1 MSGQVLNISFVDRHG
16 SQADTVS
23 PGACVVAGWTGRDP
37 IALEKHIVELEAL
50 GVKRPAATPIFYRV
64 GRARL
69 TVSAAIEAVGD
80 ASSGEVEY
88 VLLQRNGRL
97 WVGVGSDHTDRDVET
112 YGVTVAKQL
121 CDKPIAPTFWPIDE
135 VEAHWDSLTLRSFIT
150 VGGEKILYQ
159 QGKLIEMLGPRDLIS
174 RFTGGPELPEGTMMF
189 CGTFDAIGGI
199 RPSSRFDFEIEDSIL
214 GRTIR
219 HGYDIVSLPIA
230 G

>member
-16 SQADTVS
+16 TQAVTVNL
-23 PGACVVAGWTGRDP
+23 GACVVAGWTGRDP
-37 IALEKHIVELEAL
+37 VALEKHIVELEAL

-64 GRARL
+64 SYSRL
-69 TVSAAIEAVGD
+69 TTAGQIEAVGT

-88 VLLQRNGRL
+88 VLLQHNGRL
-97 WVGVGSDHTDRDVET
+97 WVGAGSDHTDREVET
-112 YGVTVAKQL
+112 YGVTVSKQL
-121 CDKPIAPTFWPIDE
+121 CDKPIASTFWPVDE

-150 VGGEKILYQ
+150 VDGKKILYQ
-159 QGKLIEMLGPRDLIS
+159 EGRLVEMLGPRDLIG
-174 RFTGGPELPEGTMMF
+174 RFTGGKELPEGTIMF

-199 RPSSRFDFEIEDSIL
+199 RPAPRFDFEIEDSIL
-214 GRTIR
+214 GRKIA